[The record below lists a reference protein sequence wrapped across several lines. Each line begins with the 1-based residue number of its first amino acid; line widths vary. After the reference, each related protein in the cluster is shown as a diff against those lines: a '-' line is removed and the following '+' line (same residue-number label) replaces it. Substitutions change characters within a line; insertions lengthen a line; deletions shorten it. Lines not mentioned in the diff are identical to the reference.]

1 MSLNEIKDVKLSIKR
16 SDGALHYFYK
26 PFVHFSF
33 WLRWVFVAALGL
45 SLGAAR
51 GAYAWLQCSGFSCC
65 RAGTSGHTGF
75 SGCGSRAL
83 DHRLSS
89 CGAGA

>member
-1 MSLNEIKDVKLSIKR
+1 MSEEASEGVWGKGLSLNEMSLNEIKDVKLSIKR

-45 SLGAAR
+45 SLVAEQGLQGTPASVAA
-51 GAYAWLQCSGFSCC
+51 
-65 RAGTSGHTGF
+65 
-75 SGCGSRAL
+75 AL
-83 DHRLSS
+83 GL
-89 CGAGA
+89 